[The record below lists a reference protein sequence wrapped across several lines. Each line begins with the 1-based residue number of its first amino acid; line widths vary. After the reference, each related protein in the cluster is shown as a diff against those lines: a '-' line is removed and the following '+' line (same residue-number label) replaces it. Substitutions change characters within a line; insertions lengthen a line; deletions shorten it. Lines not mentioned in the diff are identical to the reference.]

1 MTVENYGYTL
11 LFLLSQVEF
20 AMGIQLSVLEKYILA
35 GKPLPQVGGDVL
47 TEYVC
52 GDFSNKVESEDVLIS
67 SISKQ
72 NMTEKQLEL
81 AAALKEHV
89 MQLMRYQRNEQMA
102 LRVAELVL
110 TGDDEPGKRVH
121 FVAIGAGHLVGE
133 RSVPEHLRSLG
144 FDVKQISYLEE
155 LDG

>member
-1 MTVENYGYTL
+1 
-11 LFLLSQVEF
+11 
-20 AMGIQLSVLEKYILA
+20 MGIQLRVLKKYVLA

-52 GDFSNKVESEDVLIS
+52 GDFSGKVESEDVLIS

-72 NMTEKQLEL
+72 NMTKEQLEL
-81 AAALKEHV
+81 AAALQAHV
-89 MQLMRYQRNEQMA
+89 MRLMRYQRNEQMA

-110 TGDDEPGKRVH
+110 TGEDESGKRVH

-133 RSVPEHLRSLG
+133 RSVLDYLRSLG
-144 FDVKQISYLEE
+144 FDVKQVSYQEE